1 MVWFQPYVNI
11 HEQIKMEHDCVDA
24 LLTLLKLI
32 NNFIERC
39 ESLRMN
45 ESSEKLD
52 NTTVLLSSQ
61 HEDIMNNA
69 VFVFKLP

>member
-11 HEQIKMEHDCVDA
+11 HEQIKMEQDCVDA
-24 LLTLLKLI
+24 LHTLLKLI

-39 ESLRMN
+39 ESLRIN

-52 NTTVLLSSQ
+52 NITVLLSS
-61 HEDIMNNA
+61 
-69 VFVFKLP
+69 